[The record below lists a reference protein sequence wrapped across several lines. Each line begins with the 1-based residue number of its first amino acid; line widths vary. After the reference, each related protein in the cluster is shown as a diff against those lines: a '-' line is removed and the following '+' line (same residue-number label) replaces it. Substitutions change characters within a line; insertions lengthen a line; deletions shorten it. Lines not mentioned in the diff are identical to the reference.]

1 MSDYTWSEPYR
12 DAALETDPHKRPEK
26 IAEAERAIKQR
37 LAVVSPPEMRRKEWD
52 AIAQSLAALTV
63 LKNEAGENCNE
74 VFTFD

>member
-1 MSDYTWSEPYR
+1 MNDYSWSEPYR

-26 IAEAERAIKQR
+26 IADAERAIKQR
-37 LAVVSPPEMRRKEWD
+37 LAVASPPEMRRNEWD

-63 LKNEAGENCNE
+63 LKNEAGENTKE